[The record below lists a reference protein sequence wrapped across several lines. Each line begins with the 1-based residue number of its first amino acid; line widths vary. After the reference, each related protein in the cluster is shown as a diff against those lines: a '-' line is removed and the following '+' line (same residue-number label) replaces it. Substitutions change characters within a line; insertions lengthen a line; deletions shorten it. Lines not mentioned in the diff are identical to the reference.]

1 MYKKGTRRG
10 FFLTVT
16 LLMLSSGMSSLYAR
30 SKAIGATF
38 SYTGVAV
45 SYEHTTK
52 KDNSY
57 LDLSLKAEFSEFT
70 SGRSSYPGIS
80 TSLTWNSIL
89 KDWTTSEGNTVSIF
103 AGPGVVAGY
112 GKDYSN
118 SKKTTSGESSDG
130 VFFGIMGK
138 IGVECRFIR
147 RVNLTASISPVIG
160 SHLIY
165 NNGLVTMKWYRNGLY
180 YALVPEIGIKYRF

>member
-1 MYKKGTRRG
+1 M
-10 FFLTVT
+10 
-16 LLMLSSGMSSLYAR
+16 
-30 SKAIGATF
+30 
-38 SYTGVAV
+38 
-45 SYEHTTK
+45 
-52 KDNSY
+52 
-57 LDLSLKAEFSEFT
+57 
-70 SGRSSYPGIS
+70 
-80 TSLTWNSIL
+80 
-89 KDWTTSEGNTVSIF
+89 
-103 AGPGVVAGY
+103 VAGY
-112 GKDYSN
+112 GKDYSK
-118 SKKTTSGESSDG
+118 SKKTTPVESSDG

>member
-1 MYKKGTRRG
+1 MFRKGRSIR
-10 FFLTVT
+10 FCLAMI
-16 LLMLSSGMSSLYAR
+16 LLLSSGFSSLYAR

-38 SYTGVAV
+38 SYTGVAI
-45 SYEHTTK
+45 SYEHYTR

-80 TSLTWNSIL
+80 TSLTWNSPL
-89 KDWTTSEGNTVSIF
+89 KEWSTSEGNTVRIF
-103 AGPGVVAGY
+103 AGPGVTAGY

-118 SKKTTSGESSDG
+118 SRKTMSDKSSDG
-130 VFFGIMGK
+130 IFFGIMGK
-138 IGVECRFIR
+138 VGVECRFSR
-147 RVNLTASISPVIG
+147 KVNLTASVSPVIG

-165 NNGLVTMKWYRNGLY
+165 NNGIVTMKWYRNGLY
-180 YALVPEIGIKYRF
+180 HTLIPEIGIKYRF

>member
-1 MYKKGTRRG
+1 MGRGRG

-16 LLMLSSGMSSLYAR
+16 FFMLSSGLSSLYAR

-38 SYTGVAV
+38 SYTGTAV

-103 AGPGVVAGY
+103 AGPGVVAGF
-112 GKDYSN
+112 GKDYSK
-118 SKKTTSGESSDG
+118 SKKTTPVESSDG